1 MAGLRTNHMAFQV
14 TSAEPI
20 ALLHGEEAARAMEL
34 KPKRRPPGMLVL
46 QIPHEAAPPF
56 NDDWTLVKG
65 SSKDASKWE
74 KEMRLRD
81 DRNCM
86 IREYLERGRPVLYKS
101 SGSSMWPLVQSNDAI
116 LLHPIQ
122 AVTAD
127 KGKHA
132 IQKEA
137 SEIGVGDIVFCEVQ
151 PNTAYFC
158 HIVVEEQWDYYTG
171 QPKYWIGSFNAKV
184 NGWCRREH
192 IFGILISVEVEK
204 PGEEGYYIR
213 PLPKEA
219 YEQVKQLVKADRWNK
234 DAEKLCEALDV
245 MHSDGQQG

>member
-1 MAGLRTNHMAFQV
+1 
-14 TSAEPI
+14 
-20 ALLHGEEAARAMEL
+20 
-34 KPKRRPPGMLVL
+34 MLVL
-46 QIPHEAAPPF
+46 QDPHEAAPPF

-101 SGSSMWPLVQSNDAI
+101 SGSSMWPLVQSNDAVV
-116 LLHPIQ
+116 LHPIQ

-151 PNTAYFC
+151 PSKMYFC
-158 HIVVEEQWDYYTG
+158 HIVVEEQMDCYTRE
-171 QPKYWIGSFNAKV
+171 PKYWIGSFNASV

-192 IFGILISVEVEK
+192 IFGILVSVEVEK
-204 PGEEGYYIR
+204 PGKEGYYIR

-234 DAEKLCEALDV
+234 DAEKLLLC
-245 MHSDGQQG
+245 